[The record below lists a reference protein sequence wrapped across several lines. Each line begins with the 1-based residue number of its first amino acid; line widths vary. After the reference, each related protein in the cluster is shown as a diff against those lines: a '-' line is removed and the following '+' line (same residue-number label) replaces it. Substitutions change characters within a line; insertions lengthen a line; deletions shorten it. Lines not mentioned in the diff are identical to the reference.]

1 MSNRLAMAQS
11 LYLRKH
17 ADNPIDWWY
26 WCEEALS
33 TAHKQN
39 KPIFLSI
46 GYSSCHWCTV
56 MEREAFCNTVIAD
69 YLNNNFLPIKV
80 DREERPDLD
89 RIYIKAVQMMG
100 LQGGWP
106 LNIFLTPGDMVPFY
120 GGTYFP
126 VEPRYGRPGFLRIL
140 QSICR
145 FYKTETET
153 LNNFKQEI
161 MTTLRRS
168 ALSPSTETELLNNKL
183 FCQGITINTE
193 VIKVSSQNVEYPCFP
208 MIPYVNLALQGSRF
222 TLDSQK
228 ESKAIANQR
237 GEDLALG
244 GIYDHVGGGFHRY
257 TTDPTWTVPH
267 FEKMLYD
274 NGQIIEYLANLWS
287 QGQTELAFKRAIK
300 LTVEWLQREMTAPQ
314 GYFYASQDA
323 DNFTTTQSENP
334 EEGAFYVW
342 SYKQLQDSLTLS
354 ELKVLARAFFIT
366 PQGNFEGKNVLQL
379 RKKEVFSG
387 DIEKILDKLF
397 ILRYG
402 HSRED
407 LITFPPVTNKE
418 EVKKKSWTG
427 RISPVTDTKMI
438 VAWNSLMISGLART
452 YGVFREPLYWK
463 LAIKATEF
471 ILDEQWKEKRLHR
484 LNYSGNPSV
493 LAQSEDYALFIKAL
507 LDLQTANPS
516 QTQWL
521 KKAITI
527 QQEFDEF
534 FWSMEKGGY
543 FDNASDN
550 SEDLLIRE
558 RNYIDNA
565 TPSANGIAVSNLVRL
580 ALLTGNLEYLNRAE
594 QGLQAFSSVLSQS
607 PKACPSLFLALDWY
621 RFGSL
626 VRTNP
631 EVLKQLSSQ
640 YFPTT
645 VYRVDNNLPNNSVG
659 LLCQGLVCLEPAK
672 TMEELLKQM
681 QESNS
686 LNLQ

>member
-1 MSNRLAMAQS
+1 NRLAKTQS

-17 ADNPIDWWY
+17 SDNPIDWWY

-33 TAHKQN
+33 TAKKQN

-56 MEREAFCNTVIAD
+56 MEGEAFCDKVIAD
-69 YLNNNFLPIKV
+69 YLNINFLPIKV

-89 RIYIKAVQMMG
+89 RIYMQAVQMMG

-126 VEPRYGRPGFLRIL
+126 VEPRYGRPGFLQVL
-140 QSICR
+140 QSIRR
-145 FYKTETET
+145 FYDTETEK

-161 MTTLRRS
+161 LTTLRS
-168 ALSPSTETELLNNKL
+168 SELFPLTETELLNNEL
-183 FCQGITINTE
+183 FLQGITINTQI
-193 VIKVSSQNVEYPCFP
+193 IKINPQNVNHPCFP
-208 MIPYVNLALQGSRF
+208 MIPYANIALQGSRF
-222 TLDSQK
+222 AWDYQE
-228 ESKAIANQR
+228 ESKALANQR

-244 GIYDHVGGGFHRY
+244 GIHDHVGGGFHRY
-257 TTDPTWTVPH
+257 TVDSTWTVPH

-287 QGQTELAFKRAIK
+287 QGRTEPAFKRAITR
-300 LTVEWLQREMTAPQ
+300 TVEWLQREMIAPQ

-323 DNFTTTQSENP
+323 DNFTTTQGRKL

-342 SYKQLQDSLTLS
+342 SYQQLEDSLTPG
-354 ELKVLARAFFIT
+354 ELEVLARAFSIT

-379 RKKEVFSG
+379 YQKGVLSE
-387 DIEKILDKLF
+387 DLEKVLDRLF
-397 ILRYG
+397 TLRYG
-402 HSRED
+402 NSREN
-407 LITFPPVTNKE
+407 LTIFPPAKNNE
-418 EVKKKSWTG
+418 EVRKRSWIG
-427 RISPVTDTKMI
+427 RIPPVTDTKMI
-438 VAWNSLMISGLART
+438 VAWNSLMISGLARA
-452 YGVFREPLYWK
+452 YGVFREPLYWE

-471 ILDEQWKEKRLHR
+471 ILNEQWKENRLNR

-507 LDLQTANPS
+507 LDLHTANPS

-521 KKAITI
+521 EKAITV
-527 QQEFDEF
+527 QEEFNEF
-534 FWSMEKGGY
+534 FWSIEKGGY
-543 FDNASDN
+543 FNNAFDN
-550 SEDLLIRE
+550 SEDLLVRK

-565 TPSANGIAVSNLVRL
+565 TPSANGIALSNLVRL
-580 ALLTGNLEYLNRAE
+580 ARLTDNLEYLNHAE

-607 PKACPSLFLALDWY
+607 PKVCPSLFLALDSY

-626 VRTNP
+626 VRTNQ
-631 EVLKQLSSQ
+631 EVFKELSSQ

-645 VYRVDNNLPNNSVG
+645 VYRIDNNLPRNSVG
-659 LLCQGLVCLEPAK
+659 LLCQGLVCSEPAETLK
-672 TMEELLKQM
+672 ELLKQM
-681 QESNS
+681 QKSNLLS
-686 LNLQ
+686 LQ